1 MNLKDFSKSYFTKT
15 DPPHHRVTD
24 GKTSN
29 FPLLSGIEFLLNFL
43 RFLKKSGNLCLII
56 CVEFVKSKFSPPAAG
71 GEMYWNYYYSDNSQ
85 NPPYSPFAKGGNC
98 YPPLWK
104 RGARGDFL
112 IKPLNIS
119 VLHRAINVI
128 CRSSIIYP
136 VRNNAPP
143 SPLRARLRPGR
154 AHAPEGCSS
163 GPEASRGEGEGGG
176 DKAIF

>member
-15 DPPHHRVTD
+15 DSPHHRVTD

-98 YPPLWK
+98 YPPLW
-104 RGARGDFL
+104 L
-112 IKPLNIS
+112 
-119 VLHRAINVI
+119 
-128 CRSSIIYP
+128 
-136 VRNNAPP
+136 
-143 SPLRARLRPGR
+143 
-154 AHAPEGCSS
+154 
-163 GPEASRGEGEGGG
+163 EASRGEGEGGG